1 MILNSENYFI
11 NMYLLQTITNLSLFL
26 IGTIGIVFNNR
37 SILIVIMCIEVIL
50 LSVNMNFIICST
62 YMDDFIGQI
71 FALIILTVAAAES
84 AIGLAII
91 ILFFRLKGNISLKEL
106 TNLKG

>member
-1 MILNSENYFI
+1 
-11 NMYLLQTITNLSLFL
+11 
-26 IGTIGIVFNNR
+26 
-37 SILIVIMCIEVIL
+37 
-50 LSVNMNFIICST
+50 
-62 YMDDFIGQI
+62 MDDFIGQI

>member
-1 MILNSENYFI
+1 
-11 NMYLLQTITNLSLFL
+11 MYLLQTITNLCLFL

-37 SILIVIMCIEVIL
+37 SILIIIMCIEVIL
-50 LSVNMNFIICST
+50 LSVNINFIIYST
-62 YMDDFIGQI
+62 YLDDFIGQI
-71 FALIILTVAAAES
+71 FALIIMTVAAAES